1 MLPFLGTQLFNRV
14 PQIKTKVYVKPTN
27 TGLLLH
33 YHNHVDNSY
42 KQSLLY
48 KLCLIMRTVCPQYG
62 FIFQRSVSA
71 WSLCFH
77 VWSTLSTLIINST
90 LNNFVSSR
98 VADLQPSQASVEM
111 TSCDMTRVVIPFEDQ
126 DLAKIVKPQ
135 FKDLS
140 FKLHIPQIIQPIFV
154 SKKIGQDLHSCE
166 TKP

>member
-1 MLPFLGTQLFNRV
+1 MQ
-14 PQIKTKVYVKPTN
+14 
-27 TGLLLH
+27 
-33 YHNHVDNSY
+33 
-42 KQSLLY
+42 
-48 KLCLIMRTVCPQYG
+48 TVCPQYG

-135 FKDLS
+135 FIKDLS

-154 SKKIGQDLHSCE
+154 SKKIGQDLHGCE